1 MANGKPI
8 LKDKDKK
15 KKPKSV
21 ARLKKDLDKVF
32 SVFIR
37 QRDKGVCYTCGLKK
51 HWKEMQNGHFV
62 PRQYLS
68 TRYSEINCHC
78 QCYACNMLYNG
89 QPSAY
94 AERLKVDYGVE
105 IIKDLEWQRKQTV
118 KNYPYE
124 EEIEYYKSLI
134 KDNA

>member
-1 MANGKPI
+1 MANGKPL

-15 KKPKSV
+15 IKPKSV
-21 ARLKKDLDKVF
+21 SKLKKELDRVF
-32 SVFIR
+32 SIFIR

-51 HWKEMQNGHFV
+51 EWKQMQNGHFV
-62 PRQYLS
+62 PRQYLA

-94 AERLKVDYGVE
+94 AERLKKDYGTE
-105 IIKDLEWQRKQTV
+105 IIKDLEWQRKQV
-118 KNYPYE
+118 IKDYPYE
-124 EEIEYYKSLI
+124 EEIEYYKALI
-134 KDNA
+134 KL

>member
-8 LKDKDKK
+8 PKK
-15 KKPKSV
+15 KVKTTSK
-21 ARLKKDLDKVF
+21 LKRELDRVF
-32 SVFIR
+32 SIFIR

-51 HWKEMQNGHFV
+51 QWKEMQNGHFV
-62 PRQYLS
+62 PRQHLS

-94 AERLKVDYGVE
+94 AERLKKDYGDKV
-105 IIKDLEWQRKQTV
+105 IQDLEWQRRQTV

-124 EEIEYYKSLI
+124 EEIEYYKGLI
-134 KDNA
+134 Q